1 MPGKSLQAH
10 GLRKYIPYR
19 SWASTYMTR
28 SFPCLMSVCFVS
40 WLTCLILT
48 NLMAPSLSSLIATA
62 KLFISGTISPCI
74 WSWQTTSC
82 VTLDRRPSLASE
94 RTSNCFC
101 PHQPPG
107 VSACT
112 VIRISVRI
120 HLRVAPTVVLS
131 PRLSTVP
138 TVLLQY
144 LHHGPS
150 VFSSLVEFPDR
161 RSPNRPNLNSTSRD
175 LNRVIWQPL
184 EYDNSLIALV

>member
-1 MPGKSLQAH
+1 MAGKSLQAH
-10 GLRKYIPYR
+10 GLGKCIPCR

-28 SFPCLMSVCFVS
+28 SFPCLMSVCLVS
-40 WLTCLILT
+40 WLTCLILA

-120 HLRVAPTVVLS
+120 HLRVAPTTGNAVVLS
-131 PRLSTVP
+131 PRLSAVP
-138 TVLLQY
+138 TVLQY
-144 LHHGPS
+144 LHHGPP
-150 VFSSLVEFPDR
+150 VFSSLVEFH
-161 RSPNRPNLNSTSRD
+161 LSRFKSGD
-175 LNRVIWQPL
+175 MAAPGVRQLPH
-184 EYDNSLIALV
+184 SLGLVPKTLFLQD